1 MVKYYVQ
8 IEVPSSF
15 AGKTSKT
22 VSLTVTGESAVA
34 GTVVT
39 TMEMIDLATGGTK
52 PVSFTAVVDASGK
65 AVLGGSVVV

>member
-34 GTVVT
+34 GTVVA
-39 TMEMIDLATGGTK
+39 TMEMIDLAVGGSK
-52 PVSFTAVVDASGK
+52 PLVVD
-65 AVLGGSVVV
+65 SVSIVGHVQV